1 MRQQVWKCELT
12 GSVLFWE
19 KRENNDDEEERMRF
33 FFFFPIIKDLGR
45 IIWEYIK
52 KQNAINIK
60 ENKNWVCGINLKAGM
75 VRRKLGNYIINSK
88 YFFKNSKLNAFSW
101 SILQIGSFWKLKIM
115 LILQLRNGLL
125 CRFKFICGIFTS
137 FLIMDNHDTKLPF
150 RAGRW
155 WCIHLI
161 PTLERQ
167 THVSLY

>member
-1 MRQQVWKCELT
+1 MRRKEWV
-12 GSVLFWE
+12 
-19 KRENNDDEEERMRF
+19 F
-33 FFFFPIIKDLGR
+33 FFFFFANHQRPGKNHLR
-45 IIWEYIK
+45 IHK

-60 ENKNWVCGINLKAGM
+60 ENKDWVCGINLKAGM

-101 SILQIGSFWKLKIM
+101 SILQIESFWKLKIM
-115 LILQLRNGLL
+115 LILQLRHGLL
-125 CRFKFICGIFTS
+125 CRFKFICCIFSS